1 MNITA
6 IIVGILLVFILVVI
20 FAALM
25 NKNGSNKF

>member
-6 IIVGILLVFILVVI
+6 IIIGILLVFILVVI

>member
-6 IIVGILLVFILVVI
+6 IIAGILLVFILVVI

-25 NKNGSNKF
+25 NKNGTNKF

>member
-1 MNITA
+1 MNIA
-6 IIVGILLVFILVVI
+6 PIIVGILLVFILVVI

>member
-1 MNITA
+1 MNIIG

-25 NKNGSNKF
+25 NKNGTNKF